1 MCPLC
6 RPALGQASDPQTPP
20 LPPCSFARLSR
31 FVRSLT
37 LIRPQS
43 AAANL
48 PTLPS
53 SSTFRC
59 VLIAAEIS
67 RRVGMR
73 RAMLDHH
80 RKTYNKFENRRIKCW
95 LFERSTNYGGERELI
110 NLVISVRG
118 MKLLNSAKDESF
130 LHLSKIE

>member
-20 LPPCSFARLSR
+20 PLPPRPCSFARLSR

-43 AAANL
+43 AAANV

-53 SSTFRC
+53 SSTRFNR
-59 VLIAAEIS
+59 EIS
-67 RRVGMR
+67 RRVGMVER
-73 RAMLDHH
+73 MLA
-80 RKTYNKFENRRIKCW
+80 
-95 LFERSTNYGGERELI
+95 
-110 NLVISVRG
+110 VIGRWS
-118 MKLLNSAKDESF
+118 
-130 LHLSKIE
+130 I